1 MFTTKIEAV
10 NAILSVA
17 EDMSESFQYNESR
30 SDNYT
35 YYSSKWS
42 LLNNVNRTDE
52 LPEPIANI
60 ESMYKTMYVDYDT
73 HFFNISVNIS
83 HSAVQVPSNVYDR
96 CKYLSPVIKSKNT
109 NLIKLQTLR

>member
-10 NAILSVA
+10 NSILSVA
-17 EDMSESFQYNESR
+17 EEMSERFEYNESM
-30 SDNYT
+30 SVNYT

-42 LLNNVNRTDE
+42 LLNDVNRTDE

-60 ESMYKTMYVDYDT
+60 SAMYQTMYVDYDT
-73 HFFNISVNIS
+73 HFFNISVNIT

-96 CKYLSPVIKSKNT
+96 CKYAL
-109 NLIKLQTLR
+109 LILYNHTL